1 MWPDCSDVGRTPV
14 LQRSMVLSWLV
25 KPEED
30 SPLEV
35 MSTPRW
41 GSYGSRGRWPV
52 PHLHTTEE
60 YIPFI
65 HIIMEMSILYT
76 TISVTKVG
84 NKPTNLFS
92 FFLSDKREYCGEIWA
107 FCLTFCWWFK
117 KKKKEKSGRERCDQ
131 APCCEEEP
139 PTQQIFPLEDS
150 VFLQAQLQIQTHHNY
165 RALLKRYIQ
174 TQAWKSFRWKQ
185 QGPKPNTHTHT
196 HTCQVRVCSE

>member
-1 MWPDCSDVGRTPV
+1 MWPGCSDVGRTPV

-92 FFLSDKREYCGEIWA
+92 FFY
-107 FCLTFCWWFK
+107 LTKGNIVEKFGLFVWRSVGDLK
-117 KKKKEKSGRERCDQ
+117 KKKKKVWQGEMWSSTMLWGRATHTTDLPSGRQCV
-131 APCCEEEP
+131 P
-139 PTQQIFPLEDS
+139 PGSAAD
-150 VFLQAQLQIQTHHNY
+150 
-165 RALLKRYIQ
+165 
-174 TQAWKSFRWKQ
+174 
-185 QGPKPNTHTHT
+185 PNTPRLSSLIKEIHPDTT
-196 HTCQVRVCSE
+196 MEII